1 MWLIGTVFVVSFIVG
16 YLIAVSE
23 YPKNDNDGR

>member
-1 MWLIGTVFVVSFIVG
+1 MLEGAGLLDADVEAEGCVG

-23 YPKNDNDGR
+23 HRW